1 MQIQRILSAIARPEN
16 GVSLQEIRQMT
27 GQDNGKISPYLKLM
41 ADRKIIDKTSKTQR
55 GGIYIIAD
63 PLFRL
68 WLQTNA

>member
-1 MQIQRILSAIARPEN
+1 
-16 GVSLQEIRQMT
+16 MT

-55 GGIYIIAD
+55 GGIYTITD

-68 WLQTNA
+68 YGCKLMYNFCFGE